1 MSSAL
6 AVSPMG
12 GAAHRSLAEAVAAA
26 ADGAVINVAP
36 GTYTEPLV
44 LQRAVT
50 ITAEEGPGTVR
61 IAPRQGVAV
70 VLAGPPSATAQLSGL
85 TVQGA
90 PGVVAAIFVA
100 SGALH
105 LNECAVSGAGWSA
118 VLARDEGAVHAR
130 DCTVSAPEGAGVVVS
145 SSTGSSLS
153 LCRLTEIG
161 TTAVVVAGDG
171 ALEVAATR
179 IEKPVGNGVFVHERG
194 RLVLS
199 GTTVTGAG
207 MPSVAVEESGGLVAS
222 DIRITDASGAGL
234 YLAGSAPVQVDG
246 AEIGPCGG
254 VGVHV
259 DKGCGPQLRAITV
272 QGATGAGLL
281 WTGRAS
287 GTATGCTVGATDG
300 DGLRVTGRSTPELD
314 AVETRGDS
322 GAGVVVDDGADPFLR
337 RLRVVDAGTCAVVVS
352 GGARGRLENVEIER
366 AGAEGVRVTD
376 GARPQIDGLTLRCAT
391 GTGVAVSGAALS
403 LADGD
408 LVAVGGDGVAAGAG
422 ADLTLQRCRVVD
434 APGVGFRLG
443 VGSGGTLDGC
453 TATGSG
459 TDGVVVA
466 TREPVRLTALTAR
479 GNGGAGLRVTEP
491 TAALTVEKLSSLA
504 NGAPDDSGVRS
515 GIPAAAAGG
524 GPNEVAASAPL
535 VTRSRRPSD
544 DPLEA
549 LHALVGLEGV
559 KADVS
564 SLVNLNK
571 MAKRRIDAGL
581 SAPPMAR
588 HLVFA
593 GAPGTG
599 KTTVA
604 RLYGEVLARLGVL
617 RSGHLV
623 EVARADL
630 VAQIIGG
637 TAIKTTEAFTS
648 ALGGVLFIDEAYTL
662 SSGRG
667 GTGPDF
673 GREAIDTLVKLM
685 EDHRDDV
692 VVIAAG
698 YSREMRQ
705 FLEANPGM
713 ESRFS
718 RTIEF
723 ANYDAPELVTI
734 VRSQCERHDYRLD
747 PEAEQALLTYFER
760 IPKDGTFGNGR
771 TARRVFERM
780 ADRQASRLSAGGA
793 ERPADLTLLTVE
805 DLDES
810 PT

>member
-1 MSSAL
+1 MSAAL

-12 GAAHRSLAEAVAAA
+12 GSGHRSLAEAVAAA
-26 ADGAVINVAP
+26 PEGAVVSVAP

-44 LQRAVT
+44 LRRAIT

-61 IAPRQGVAV
+61 IAPREGVAV
-70 VLAGPPSATAQLSGL
+70 VLAGPPSAAAQLSGI

-90 PGVVAAIFVA
+90 PGVVAAVLVT
-100 SGALH
+100 SGALR
-105 LNECAVSGAGWSA
+105 LTECTVAGAGWSA
-118 VLARDEGAVHAR
+118 VLVRDEGAVHAG
-130 DCTVSAPEGAGVVVS
+130 DCTLTAPAGAGVVVS
-145 SSTGSSLS
+145 SPVGSSVSLS
-153 LCRLTEIG
+153 RITGVG

-171 ALEVAATR
+171 VLDLTATR
-179 IEKPVGNGVFVHERG
+179 IDDPAGNGVFVHERG
-194 RLVLS
+194 RLTLS
-199 GTTVTGAG
+199 RTSVTGAG
-207 MPSVAVEESGGLVAS
+207 KPAVAVEQDGALTAS
-222 DIRITDASGAGL
+222 DLEVTDAAGVGL
-234 YLAGSAPVQVDG
+234 YLASSSSVQIDG
-246 AEIGPCGG
+246 AGIGPCGAA
-254 VGVHV
+254 GVHV
-259 DKGCGPQLRAITV
+259 DQACRPQLRSVTV
-272 QGATGAGLL
+272 RGATGAGLL

-287 GTATGCTVGATDG
+287 GTATGCTVGSTAG

-314 AVETRGDS
+314 AVETAADS

-337 RLRVVDAGTCAVVVS
+337 RLRVLDAGSCALVVS

-366 AGAEGVRVTD
+366 AGADGVRVTD
-376 GARPQIDGLTLRCAT
+376 GARPQIDGLTLRGAA
-391 GTGVAVSGAALS
+391 GSGVAVTGAALS
-403 LADGD
+403 LADCA
-408 LVAVGGDGVAAGAG
+408 LSAVGGDGVAAGTG
-422 ADLTLQRCRVVD
+422 ADLTLQHCRVAA
-434 APGVGFRLG
+434 APGAGFRLG
-443 VGSGGTLDGC
+443 AGSGGTLEEC
-453 TATGSG
+453 TAGDG
-459 TDGVVVA
+459 GADGVVVA
-466 TREPVRLTALTAR
+466 TAEPVRLIGCTTQ
-479 GNGGAGLRVTEP
+479 GNAGAGLRVTAP
-491 TAALTVEKLSSLA
+491 AASLTVERLTSLA
-504 NGAPDDSGVRS
+504 NGVPDAPGPRP
-515 GIPAAAAGG
+515 GGPAAAAAGG
-524 GPNEVAASAPL
+524 PQEAVSSAPGAAP
-535 VTRSRRPSD
+535 SRRPAN
-544 DPLEA
+544 DPLDA

-559 KADVS
+559 KADVT

-571 MAKRRIDAGL
+571 MAKRRVDAGL

-698 YSREMRQ
+698 YSKEMQQ

-734 VRSQCERHDYRLD
+734 VRSQCERHDYRLA
-747 PEAEQALLTYFER
+747 PEAEQALLTYFEQ

-793 ERPADLTLLTVE
+793 VAPADLTLLTAD
-805 DLDES
+805 DLELAV
-810 PT
+810 

>member
-1 MSSAL
+1 MSAAL

-12 GAAHRSLAEAVAAA
+12 GTGHRSLADAVAAA
-26 ADGAVINVAP
+26 PEGAVISVAP

-44 LQRAVT
+44 LRQAVT
-50 ITAEEGPGTVR
+50 ILAEEGPGTVR
-61 IAPRQGVAV
+61 IAPREGVAV
-70 VLAGPPSATAQLSGL
+70 VLAGPPSATAQLSGI
-85 TVQGA
+85 TVAGA
-90 PGVVAAIFVA
+90 EGVVAAVLVT
-100 SGALH
+100 SGALQ
-105 LNECAVSGAGWSA
+105 LSECAVTGAGWSA
-118 VLARDEGAVHAR
+118 VLARDDGALHAR
-130 DCTVSAPEGAGVVVS
+130 DCTLTAPTGAGVVVS
-145 SSTGSSLS
+145 SPVGSTVS
-153 LCRLTEIG
+153 LCRITDVG

-171 ALEVAATR
+171 VLDLAATR
-179 IEKPVGNGVFVHERG
+179 IENPAGNGVFVHERG
-194 RLVLS
+194 RLTLS
-199 GTTVTGAG
+199 GTSVSAAG
-207 MPSVAVEESGGLVAS
+207 KPAVAVEQEGALTA
-222 DIRITDASGAGL
+222 TDLRVTETSGAGL
-234 YLAGSAPVQVDG
+234 YLASSAVVQVDG
-246 AEIGPCGG
+246 AEIGPCGA

-259 DKGCGPQLRAITV
+259 DQACRPQLRALTV
-272 QGATGAGLL
+272 RAATGAGLL

-287 GTATGCTVGATDG
+287 GTATGCTVGSTEG

-314 AVETRGDS
+314 AVETGGDT

-337 RLRVVDAGTCAVVVS
+337 RLRVLDAGTCALVVS

-366 AGAEGVRVTD
+366 AGADGVRVTD
-376 GARPQIDGLTLRCAT
+376 GARPQIDGLRLRGAT
-391 GTGVAVSGAALS
+391 GSGVAVGGAALS

-408 LVAVGGDGVAAGAG
+408 LSAVGGDGVTAGTG
-422 ADLTLQRCRVVD
+422 ADLTLQHCRVAG
-434 APGVGFRLG
+434 APGAGFRLG
-443 VGSGGTLDGC
+443 TGSGGTLEGCGAVDGG
-453 TATGSG
+453 A
-459 TDGVVVA
+459 DGIVVA
-466 TREPVRLTALTAR
+466 TAEPVRLTGCTAQ
-479 GNGGAGLRVTEP
+479 GNAGAGLRVTAP
-491 TAALTVEKLSSLA
+491 AASLTVERLASLA
-504 NGAPDDSGVRS
+504 NGIPDAPGPRS
-515 GIPAAAAGG
+515 GGQAAVADG
-524 GPNEVAASAPL
+524 GPTEVVAPAPG
-535 VTRSRRPSD
+535 TTSSRRPTN
-544 DPLEA
+544 DPLDA

-559 KADVS
+559 KADVT

-571 MAKRRIDAGL
+571 MAKRRVDAGL

-604 RLYGEVLARLGVL
+604 RLYGEILARLGVL

-698 YSREMRQ
+698 YSKEMQQ

-734 VRSQCERHDYRLD
+734 VRSQCERHDYRLA
-747 PEAEQALLTYFER
+747 PEAEQALLAYFER

-780 ADRQASRLSAGGA
+780 ADRQASRLSSGGA
-793 ERPADLTLLTVE
+793 VDPADLTLLTVD
-805 DLDES
+805 DLELAV
-810 PT
+810 

>member
-1 MSSAL
+1 MSAAL

-12 GAAHRSLAEAVAAA
+12 GSGHRSLAEAVAAA
-26 ADGAVINVAP
+26 PEGAVISVAP

-44 LQRAVT
+44 LRRAVT
-50 ITAEEGPGTVR
+50 VTAEEGPGTVR
-61 IAPRQGVAV
+61 IAPREGVAV
-70 VLAGPPSATAQLSGL
+70 VLAGPPSATAQLSGI

-90 PGVVAAIFVA
+90 PGVVAAVLVT
-100 SGALH
+100 SGALR
-105 LNECAVSGAGWSA
+105 LTECTVAGAGWSA
-118 VLARDEGAVHAR
+118 VLARDDGAVHAG
-130 DCTVSAPEGAGVVVS
+130 DCALSAPAGAGVVVS
-145 SSTGSSLS
+145 SPVGSSVS
-153 LCRLTEIG
+153 LCRITDIG

-171 ALEVAATR
+171 VLDLTATR
-179 IEKPVGNGVFVHERG
+179 IDGPAGNGVFVHERG
-194 RLVLS
+194 RLTLS
-199 GTTVTGAG
+199 RTSVAGAG
-207 MPSVAVEESGGLVAS
+207 KPAVAVEQDGALTAS
-222 DIRITDASGAGL
+222 DLQVTDAAGVGL
-234 YLAGSAPVQVDG
+234 YLASSASVQVDG
-246 AEIGPCGG
+246 AGIGPCGA

-259 DKGCGPQLRAITV
+259 DQACRPQLRSVTV
-272 QGATGAGLL
+272 RGATGAGLL

-287 GTATGCTVGATDG
+287 GTATGCTVGSTAG

-314 AVETRGDS
+314 AVETAADS

-337 RLRVVDAGTCAVVVS
+337 RLRVLDAGTCALVVS

-366 AGAEGVRVTD
+366 AGADGVRVTD
-376 GARPQIDGLTLRCAT
+376 GARPQIDGLTLRGAA
-391 GTGVAVSGAALS
+391 GSGVAVTGAALS
-403 LADGD
+403 LADCD
-408 LVAVGGDGVAAGAG
+408 LSAVGGDGVAAGTG
-422 ADLTLQRCRVVD
+422 ADLTLQHCRVAG
-434 APGVGFRLG
+434 APGAGFRLG
-443 VGSGGTLDGC
+443 AGSGGTLEECAAGDGG
-453 TATGSG
+453 A
-459 TDGVVVA
+459 DGVVVA
-466 TREPVRLTALTAR
+466 TAEPVRLTGCTAQ
-479 GNGGAGLRVTEP
+479 GNAGAGLRVTAP
-491 TAALTVEKLSSLA
+491 AASLTVERLTSLA
-504 NGAPDDSGVRS
+504 NGIPDAPGPRS
-515 GIPAAAAGG
+515 GGPAAAADG
-524 GPNEVAASAPL
+524 GPQEAVASAPGAAP
-535 VTRSRRPSD
+535 SRRPTN
-544 DPLEA
+544 DPLDA

-559 KADVS
+559 KADVT

-571 MAKRRIDAGL
+571 MAKRRVDAGL

-698 YSREMRQ
+698 YSKEMQQ

-734 VRSQCERHDYRLD
+734 VRSQCERHDYRLA

-793 ERPADLTLLTVE
+793 VDPADLTLLTVD
-805 DLDES
+805 DLELAV
-810 PT
+810 

>member
-1 MSSAL
+1 MSAAL

-12 GAAHRSLAEAVAAA
+12 GSGHRSLAEAVAAA
-26 ADGAVINVAP
+26 PEGAVVSVAP

-44 LQRAVT
+44 LRRAIT

-61 IAPRQGVAV
+61 IAPREGVAV
-70 VLAGPPSATAQLSGL
+70 VLAGPPSATAQLSGI

-90 PGVVAAIFVA
+90 PGVVAAVLVT
-100 SGALH
+100 SGALR
-105 LNECAVSGAGWSA
+105 LTECTVAGAGWSA
-118 VLARDEGAVHAR
+118 VLARDDGAVHAG
-130 DCTVSAPEGAGVVVS
+130 DCTLTAPAGAGVVVS
-145 SSTGSSLS
+145 SPVGSSVSLS
-153 LCRLTEIG
+153 RITGVG

-171 ALEVAATR
+171 VLDLTATR
-179 IEKPVGNGVFVHERG
+179 IDDPAGNGVFVHERG
-194 RLVLS
+194 RLTLS
-199 GTTVTGAG
+199 RTAVTGAG
-207 MPSVAVEESGGLVAS
+207 KPAVAVEQDGALTAS
-222 DIRITDASGAGL
+222 DLQVTDAAGVGL
-234 YLAGSAPVQVDG
+234 YLASSSSVQVDG
-246 AEIGPCGG
+246 AGIGPCGAA
-254 VGVHV
+254 GVHV
-259 DKGCGPQLRAITV
+259 DQACRPQLRSVTV
-272 QGATGAGLL
+272 RGATGAGLL

-287 GTATGCTVGATDG
+287 GTATGCTVGSTAG

-314 AVETRGDS
+314 AVETAADS

-337 RLRVVDAGTCAVVVS
+337 RLRVLDAGTCALVVS

-366 AGAEGVRVTD
+366 AGADGVRVTD
-376 GARPQIDGLTLRCAT
+376 GARPQIGGLTLRGAA
-391 GTGVAVSGAALS
+391 GSGVAVTGAALS
-403 LADGD
+403 LADCH
-408 LVAVGGDGVAAGAG
+408 LSAVGGDGVAAGTG
-422 ADLTLQRCRVVD
+422 ADLTLQHCRVAG
-434 APGVGFRLG
+434 APGAGFRLG
-443 VGSGGTLDGC
+443 AGSGGTLEEC
-453 TATGSG
+453 TAGDG
-459 TDGVVVA
+459 GADGVVVA
-466 TREPVRLTALTAR
+466 TAEPVRLIGCTAQ
-479 GNGGAGLRVTEP
+479 GNAGAGLRVTAP
-491 TAALTVEKLSSLA
+491 APSLTVERLTSLA
-504 NGAPDDSGVRS
+504 NGIPDAPGPRS
-515 GIPAAAAGG
+515 GGPAAAAAGG
-524 GPNEVAASAPL
+524 PQEAVASAPGAAP
-535 VTRSRRPSD
+535 SRRPTN
-544 DPLEA
+544 DPLDA

-559 KADVS
+559 KADVT

-571 MAKRRIDAGL
+571 MAKRRVDAGL

-698 YSREMRQ
+698 YSKEMQQ

-734 VRSQCERHDYRLD
+734 VRSQCERHDYRLA
-747 PEAEQALLTYFER
+747 PEAEQALLTYFEQ

-793 ERPADLTLLTVE
+793 VAPADLTLLTAD
-805 DLDES
+805 DLELAV
-810 PT
+810 

>member
-1 MSSAL
+1 MSAAL

-12 GAAHRSLAEAVAAA
+12 GSGHRSLAEAVAAA
-26 ADGAVINVAP
+26 PEGAVVSVAP

-44 LQRAVT
+44 LRRAIT

-61 IAPRQGVAV
+61 IAPREGVAV
-70 VLAGPPSATAQLSGL
+70 VLAGPPSAAAQLSGI

-90 PGVVAAIFVA
+90 PGVVAAVLVT
-100 SGALH
+100 SGALR
-105 LNECAVSGAGWSA
+105 LTECTVAGAGWSA
-118 VLARDEGAVHAR
+118 VLVRDEGAVHAG
-130 DCTVSAPEGAGVVVS
+130 DCTLTAPAGAGVVVS
-145 SSTGSSLS
+145 SPVGSSVSLS
-153 LCRLTEIG
+153 RITGVG

-171 ALEVAATR
+171 VLDLTATR
-179 IEKPVGNGVFVHERG
+179 IDDPAGNGVFVHERG
-194 RLVLS
+194 RLTLS
-199 GTTVTGAG
+199 RTSVTGAG
-207 MPSVAVEESGGLVAS
+207 KPAVAVEQDGALTAS
-222 DIRITDASGAGL
+222 DLEVTDAAGVGL
-234 YLAGSAPVQVDG
+234 YLASSSPVQVDG
-246 AEIGPCGG
+246 AGIGPCGAA
-254 VGVHV
+254 GVHV
-259 DKGCGPQLRAITV
+259 DQACRPQLRSVTV
-272 QGATGAGLL
+272 RGATGAGLL

-287 GTATGCTVGATDG
+287 GTATGCTVGSTAG

-314 AVETRGDS
+314 AVETAADS

-337 RLRVVDAGTCAVVVS
+337 RLRVLDAGSCALVVS

-366 AGAEGVRVTD
+366 AGADGVRVTD
-376 GARPQIDGLTLRCAT
+376 GARPQIDGLTLRGAA
-391 GTGVAVSGAALS
+391 GSGVAVTGAALS
-403 LADGD
+403 LADCA
-408 LVAVGGDGVAAGAG
+408 LSAVGGDGVAAGTG
-422 ADLTLQRCRVVD
+422 ADLTLQHCRVAA
-434 APGVGFRLG
+434 APGAGFRLG
-443 VGSGGTLDGC
+443 AGSGGTLEEC
-453 TATGSG
+453 TAGDG
-459 TDGVVVA
+459 GADGVVVA
-466 TREPVRLTALTAR
+466 TAEPVRLIGCTTQ
-479 GNGGAGLRVTEP
+479 GNAGAGLRVTAP
-491 TAALTVEKLSSLA
+491 AASLTVERLTSLA
-504 NGAPDDSGVRS
+504 NGVPDAPGPRS
-515 GIPAAAAGG
+515 GGPAAAAAGG
-524 GPNEVAASAPL
+524 PQEAVASAPGAAP
-535 VTRSRRPSD
+535 SRRPAN
-544 DPLEA
+544 DPLDA

-559 KADVS
+559 KADVT

-571 MAKRRIDAGL
+571 MAKRRVDAGL

-698 YSREMRQ
+698 YSKEMQQ

-734 VRSQCERHDYRLD
+734 VRSQCERHDYRLA
-747 PEAEQALLTYFER
+747 PEAEQALLTYFEQ

-793 ERPADLTLLTVE
+793 VAPADLTLLTAD
-805 DLDES
+805 DLELAV
-810 PT
+810 

>member
-1 MSSAL
+1 MSAAL

-12 GAAHRSLAEAVAAA
+12 GSGHRSLAEAVAAA
-26 ADGAVINVAP
+26 PEGAVVSVAP

-44 LQRAVT
+44 LRRAIT

-61 IAPRQGVAV
+61 IAPREGVAV
-70 VLAGPPSATAQLSGL
+70 VLAGPPSATAQLSGI

-90 PGVVAAIFVA
+90 PGVVAAVLVT
-100 SGALH
+100 SGALR
-105 LNECAVSGAGWSA
+105 LTECTVAGAGWSA
-118 VLARDEGAVHAR
+118 VLVRDEGAVHAG
-130 DCTVSAPEGAGVVVS
+130 DCTLTAPAGAGVVVS
-145 SSTGSSLS
+145 SPVGSSVSLS
-153 LCRLTEIG
+153 RITGVG

-171 ALEVAATR
+171 VLDLTATR
-179 IEKPVGNGVFVHERG
+179 IDDPAGNGVFVHERG
-194 RLVLS
+194 RLTLS
-199 GTTVTGAG
+199 RTSVTGAG
-207 MPSVAVEESGGLVAS
+207 KPAVAVEQDGALTAS
-222 DIRITDASGAGL
+222 DLQVTDAAGVGL
-234 YLAGSAPVQVDG
+234 YLASSSPVQVDG
-246 AEIGPCGG
+246 AGIGPCGAA
-254 VGVHV
+254 GVHV
-259 DKGCGPQLRAITV
+259 DQACRPQLRSVTV
-272 QGATGAGLL
+272 RGATGAGLL

-287 GTATGCTVGATDG
+287 GTATGCTVGSTAG

-314 AVETRGDS
+314 AVETAADS

-337 RLRVVDAGTCAVVVS
+337 RLRVLDAGSCALVVS

-366 AGAEGVRVTD
+366 AGADGMRVTD
-376 GARPQIDGLTLRCAT
+376 GARPQIDGLTLRGAA
-391 GTGVAVSGAALS
+391 GSGVAVTGAALS
-403 LADGD
+403 LADCA
-408 LVAVGGDGVAAGAG
+408 LSAVGGDGVAAGTG
-422 ADLTLQRCRVVD
+422 ADLTLQHCRVAA
-434 APGVGFRLG
+434 APGAGFRLG
-443 VGSGGTLDGC
+443 AGSGGTLEEC
-453 TATGSG
+453 TAGDG
-459 TDGVVVA
+459 GADGVVVA
-466 TREPVRLTALTAR
+466 TAEPVRLIGCTTQ
-479 GNGGAGLRVTEP
+479 GNAGAGLRVTAP
-491 TAALTVEKLSSLA
+491 AASLTVERLTSLA
-504 NGAPDDSGVRS
+504 NGVPDAPGPRP
-515 GIPAAAAGG
+515 GGPAAAAAGG
-524 GPNEVAASAPL
+524 PQEAVASAPGAAP
-535 VTRSRRPSD
+535 SRRPAN
-544 DPLEA
+544 DPLDA

-559 KADVS
+559 KADVT

-571 MAKRRIDAGL
+571 MAKRRVDAGL

-698 YSREMRQ
+698 YSKEMQQ

-734 VRSQCERHDYRLD
+734 VRSQCERHDYRLA
-747 PEAEQALLTYFER
+747 PEAEQALLTYFDQ

-793 ERPADLTLLTVE
+793 VAPADLTLLTAD
-805 DLDES
+805 DLELAV
-810 PT
+810 